1 MVFTPFCSTCFSLSN
16 DGPYIMVRAHSCG
29 FLSRIFQYFAFF
41 STVWTVFGKP
51 KTDSCSWVHLAS
63 DDTIFKNCQNFH
75 FKSISFCGLD
85 PQIFCIVANF
95 STHPR
100 APPILSIVVHSPI
113 NDLPILSTVVHD
125 PINDP
130 PILSIVVHGPINDP
144 PIMSIVVHGPIND
157 PPIMSTVVHSPIN
170 DSPILSTVVHS
181 PINDP
186 PILSTV
192 VHCPINV

>member
-41 STVWTVFGKP
+41 STVWTVFGKR
-51 KTDSCSWVHLAS
+51 KTDSCSWVHFAS

-113 NDLPILSTVVHD
+113 NDPQYCPQLSMAPLMT
-125 PINDP
+125 PQYCPQLSIAP
-130 PILSIVVHGPINDP
+130 LITPQYCPQLSIVPLMTP
-144 PIMSIVVHGPIND
+144 QYCPQLSIVPLMT
-157 PPIMSTVVHSPIN
+157 PQY
-170 DSPILSTVVHS
+170 
-181 PINDP
+181 
-186 PILSTV
+186 
-192 VHCPINV
+192 CPQL